1 MLILAKNIW
10 CMYLVKDIGSYLLL
24 MRQVVTRPDRWNVF
38 FQRLKTELY
47 AIGVDSFGIVAI
59 ISLFTGAV
67 VAIQVAYNI
76 DNPLLPKTLIGFSTR
91 QMIVL
96 EFAPT
101 MISLILAGKV
111 GSSIAS
117 EIGTMRITEQIDALE
132 IMGINPAN
140 FLILPKLIA
149 AILISPALII
159 FGMYIGI
166 IGGYLVASFTNL
178 VTPDEFISGVQLD
191 FESFTVFYALIKTV
205 VFAIIIVT
213 MAAFQG
219 YIIKGGSIQV
229 GKASTKTVVYSS
241 VLIILFNLLLTQL
254 FLT

>member
-1 MLILAKNIW
+1 MNLLKP
-10 CMYLVKDIGSYLLL
+10 IGVYLLL
-24 MRQVVTRPDRWNVF
+24 MRQVISRPDRWRIF
-38 FQRLKTELY
+38 FKRLSTELY

-117 EIGTMRITEQIDALE
+117 EIGTMRITEQIDALD
-132 IMGINPAN
+132 IMGINSAN
-140 FLILPKLIA
+140 FLIFPKLVA
-149 AILISPALII
+149 AILINPVLII

-166 IGGYLVASFTNL
+166 IGGYFVSTFTNL
-178 VTPDEFISGVQLD
+178 LTPSEFIGGVQLD

-205 VFAIIIVT
+205 VFAIIIIT
-213 MAAFQG
+213 IAGFQG
-219 YIIKGGSIQV
+219 YIVKGGSIQV

-241 VLIILFNLLLTQL
+241 VLIILFNLLLTQI

>member
-1 MLILAKNIW
+1 MNLIKH
-10 CMYLVKDIGSYLLL
+10 IGTYLLL
-24 MRQVVTRPDRWNVF
+24 MRQVLTKPDRWRIF
-38 FQRLKTELY
+38 FKRLVTELY

-101 MISLILAGKV
+101 MVSLILAGKV
-111 GSSIAS
+111 GSAIAS

-140 FLILPKLIA
+140 FLILPKLVA
-149 AILISPALII
+149 AVLINPALII

-166 IGGYLVASFTNL
+166 IGGYLVAAFTNL
-178 VTPDEFISGVQLD
+178 LTPADYIYGIQLD
-191 FESFTVFYALIKTV
+191 FENFTVFYALIKTA
-205 VFAIIIVT
+205 VFAVLIVS
-213 MAAFQG
+213 MAGFQG
-219 YIIKGGSIQV
+219 YIVKGGSIQV
-229 GKASTKTVVYSS
+229 GKASTRTVVYSS
-241 VLIILFNLLLTQL
+241 VLIILFNLVLTQL
-254 FLT
+254 LLT